1 MFILSKPIDG
11 EPIPQALLA
20 YVGQKL
26 RNDVY
31 HIVMSAFK
39 ESNLTQAEL
48 ATKVG
53 MDRGQLNRLLSSPGN
68 WTLDTGAKLL
78 FAINGSLLKPLAW
91 DLDDHTPANMT
102 QPEWLATSKRHVEP
116 SAAGNVIPPSRSPS
130 ATGTTAA
137 VAKPLDAHPAPG
149 VLGGKSTI
157 MELV

>member
-78 FAINGSLLKPLAW
+78 FAINGSLLKPLDW
-91 DLDDHTPANMT
+91 DLDDHTHWMPLPPP
-102 QPEWLATSKRHVEP
+102 PE
-116 SAAGNVIPPSRSPS
+116 
-130 ATGTTAA
+130 TT
-137 VAKPLDAHPAPG
+137 P
-149 VLGGKSTI
+149 
-157 MELV
+157 

>member
-91 DLDDHTPANMT
+91 DLDDHTPCDRA
-102 QPEWLATSKRHVEP
+102 QRE
-116 SAAGNVIPPSRSPS
+116 G
-130 ATGTTAA
+130 ATGP
-137 VAKPLDAHPAPG
+137 VR
-149 VLGGKSTI
+149 
-157 MELV
+157 